1 MDKSDGFIHAEIIA
15 EPLATI
21 GMTKRIFTYL
31 TVLILI
37 ISCSTYRDSLILYGN
52 KNQAIRNTIID
63 FRNSS
68 RIYKKHK
75 VFEVEFIDTL
85 YRKELEKID
94 ERNYRWIN
102 GKPYE
107 NIFAINISAM
117 TNKLVYSISDSLKYL
132 PNRYIEQ
139 DGKLF
144 FWKDDNYELD
154 KETIEIFKKY
164 EVVREGG
171 LSPEFVIDETK
182 KAVDYFICRS
192 DFTKYKKVT
201 TSTAIGYF
209 DAPKV
214 NCE

>member
-1 MDKSDGFIHAEIIA
+1 
-15 EPLATI
+15 
-21 GMTKRIFTYL
+21 MTKRIFTYL
-31 TVLILI
+31 IVSILIL
-37 ISCSTYRDSLILYGN
+37 SCSTYRNSLIANGN
-52 KNQAIRNTIID
+52 KNQAIRNTVID
-63 FRNSS
+63 FSNSS
-68 RIYKKHK
+68 RIYKKHR